1 MDDMKKRMLLYFG
14 SFDPVHNGHIALAE
28 YAIERDLADEVAL
41 VISPQNPFKTD
52 VLQTPE
58 YARYEMTEMA
68 CRESKYPEKIKPS
81 VVEFVL
87 EKPSYTINTLDY
99 LQENHGHEMEFSI
112 ITGSD
117 IWARFDE
124 WRDYERILNEY
135 KIYVYPR
142 KGYAVEKFAE
152 RVTLLEDAPYHEF
165 SSTEVRGRAERKEDI
180 SKMVSPSVAKY
191 IVDNQLWTLEGS
203 IVRLNAMI
211 EAAPDRAQL
220 YVERGKCFFRRNEW
234 GSAINDFNRARKL
247 DPENTEAEQFHDMVY
262 EILAFRYK
270 DIYNP

>member
-1 MDDMKKRMLLYFG
+1 MKKRMLLYFG
-14 SFDPVHNGHIALAE
+14 SFDPIHNGHIALAE
-28 YAIERDLADEVAL
+28 YALDRDLADEVAL

-58 YARYEMTEMA
+58 YTRYEMADMA
-68 CRESKYPEKIKPS
+68 CKASKYPERIKPS

-99 LQENHGHEMEFSI
+99 LKENHGNDMEFSI

-124 WRDYERILNEY
+124 WREYERILNEY

-142 KGYAVEKFAE
+142 KGYAVEKYAD
-152 RVTLLEDAPYHEF
+152 RVVLLEDAPYMDY
-165 SSTEVRGRAERKEDI
+165 SSTEVRGKVERNEDI
-180 SKMVSPSVAKY
+180 SSMVAPEVAKY
-191 IVDNQLWTLEGS
+191 IADNQLWTLAGN
-203 IVRLNAMI
+203 IMRLTSMI
-211 EAAPDRAQL
+211 ESGERASL
-220 YVERGKCFFRRNEW
+220 YVERGKCYYRRNEW
-234 GSAINDFNRARKL
+234 GKAINDFNKAKSL
-247 DPENTEAEQFHDMVY
+247 EPDNEEAQQLHDMVY
-262 EILAFRYK
+262 EILSFRYK

>member
-1 MDDMKKRMLLYFG
+1 MKKRMLLYFG
-14 SFDPVHNGHIALAE
+14 SFDPIHNGHITLAE
-28 YAIERDLADEVAL
+28 YALDKDLCDEVAL
-41 VISPQNPFKTD
+41 IISPQNPFKAD

-58 YARYEMTEMA
+58 YTRYEMAEMA
-68 CRESKYPEKIKPS
+68 CRESRYPEKIKPS

-99 LQENHGHEMEFSI
+99 LRESCGDEMEFSI

-124 WRDYERILNEY
+124 WKDYERILAEY

-142 KGYAVEKFAE
+142 NGYAVEKFADK
-152 RVTLLEDAPYHEF
+152 VTLLEGAPTVEI
-165 SSTEVRGRAERKEDI
+165 SSTEVRDKASRSEDV
-180 SKMVSPSVAKY
+180 SKLVAPSVAEY
-191 IVDNQLWTLEGS
+191 IVKNQLWTPAGR
-203 IVRLNAMI
+203 IMRLTSMI
-211 EAAPDRAQL
+211 EAGDERDVL
-220 YVERGKCFFRRNEW
+220 YIERGKCYFQYNEW
-234 GSAINDFNRARKL
+234 GKAINDFNRAKAINP
-247 DPENTEAEQFHDMVY
+247 DNEEAQQLHDMVY

>member
-1 MDDMKKRMLLYFG
+1 MKKRMLLYFG
-14 SFDPVHNGHIALAE
+14 SFDPIHNGHIALAE
-28 YAIERDLADEVAL
+28 YALDKDLCDEVAL
-41 VISPQNPFKTD
+41 IISPQNPFKAD

-58 YARYEMTEMA
+58 YTRYEMAEMA
-68 CRESKYPEKIKPS
+68 CRESRYPEKIKPS

-99 LQENHGHEMEFSI
+99 LRESCGDEMEFSI

-124 WRDYERILNEY
+124 WKDYERILAEY

-142 KGYAVEKFAE
+142 DGYAVEKFADK
-152 RVTLLEDAPYHEF
+152 VTLLEGAPTIEI
-165 SSTEVRGRAERKEDI
+165 SSTEVRDKASRSEDI
-180 SKMVSPSVAKY
+180 SKLVVPSVAEY
-191 IVDNQLWTLEGS
+191 IVKNQLWTPAGR
-203 IVRLNAMI
+203 IMRLTSMI
-211 EAAPDRAQL
+211 EAGDERDVL
-220 YVERGKCFFRRNEW
+220 YIERGKCYFQYNEW
-234 GSAINDFNRARKL
+234 GKAINDFNRAKAINP
-247 DPENTEAEQFHDMVY
+247 DNEEAQQLHDMVY

>member
-1 MDDMKKRMLLYFG
+1 MKKRMLLYFG
-14 SFDPVHNGHIALAE
+14 SFDPIHNGHIALAE
-28 YAIERDLADEVAL
+28 YALDKDLCDEVAL
-41 VISPQNPFKTD
+41 IISPQNPFKAD

-58 YARYEMTEMA
+58 YTRYEMAEMA
-68 CRESKYPEKIKPS
+68 CRESRYPEKIKPS

-99 LQENHGHEMEFSI
+99 LRESCGNEMEFSI

-124 WRDYERILNEY
+124 WKDYERILAEY

-142 KGYAVEKFAE
+142 NGYAVEKFADK
-152 RVTLLEDAPYHEF
+152 VMLLEGAPTVEI
-165 SSTEVRGRAERKEDI
+165 SSTEVRDKASRSEDI
-180 SKMVSPSVAKY
+180 SKLVAPSVAEY
-191 IVDNQLWTLEGS
+191 IVKNQLWTPAGR
-203 IVRLNAMI
+203 IMRLTSMI
-211 EAAPDRAQL
+211 EAGDERDVL
-220 YVERGKCFFRRNEW
+220 YIERGKCYFQYNEW
-234 GSAINDFNRARKL
+234 GKAINDFNRAKAINP
-247 DPENTEAEQFHDMVY
+247 DNEEAQQLHDMVY

>member
-1 MDDMKKRMLLYFG
+1 MKKRMLLYFG
-14 SFDPVHNGHIALAE
+14 SFDPIHNGHIALAE
-28 YAIERDLADEVAL
+28 YALDKDLCDEVAL
-41 VISPQNPFKTD
+41 IISPQNPFKAD

-58 YARYEMTEMA
+58 YTRYEMAEMA
-68 CRESKYPEKIKPS
+68 CRESRYPEKIKPS

-99 LQENHGHEMEFSI
+99 LRESCGDDMEFSI

-124 WRDYERILNEY
+124 WKDYERILAEY

-142 KGYAVEKFAE
+142 NGYAVEEFADK
-152 RVTLLEDAPYHEF
+152 VTLLEGAPTVEI
-165 SSTEVRGRAERKEDI
+165 SSTEVRDKASRSEDI
-180 SKMVSPSVAKY
+180 LKLVAPSVAEY
-191 IVDNQLWTLEGS
+191 IVKNQLWTPAGR
-203 IVRLNAMI
+203 IMRLTSMI
-211 EAAPDRAQL
+211 EAGDERDVL
-220 YVERGKCFFRRNEW
+220 YIERGKCYFQYNEW
-234 GSAINDFNRARKL
+234 GKAINDFNRAKAINP
-247 DPENTEAEQFHDMVY
+247 DNEEAQQLHDMVY